1 MDTGRMVPTQKS
13 GENPYFNISPN
24 TRHKA
29 FDDRRRYFSRQPA
42 SCRKTEES
50 MGQNKIIIIGHRQ
63 PDTDSICSVI
73 GYAELRNRAESGKYI
88 AARCGEVN
96 AETRFALETFG
107 VEAPIYVASV
117 EPSVSDIPLDTRS
130 VRQDVP
136 AIDVADLMDTY
147 DMRNMP
153 ITDEDETL
161 LGLVS
166 EYGLARAYVRKNPRE
181 QLSLV
186 PMPLET
192 LARIL
197 DARTV
202 VPSRET
208 LGEGRVYTVI
218 DALHVTLSRMTP
230 EDIAIVGDNE
240 PAQLALISAG
250 VAALIIAE
258 GAPVGE
264 RVIDAARARGASVLA
279 TTLDA
284 FSVGKMI
291 SLSLPARMIMETD
304 IPTVRLDDS
313 LEYAKGV
320 VSNSKFR
327 TACVIEE
334 DRRHIGLIS
343 RTTLMQDVQK
353 SVILLDHNEYS
364 QAVDG
369 IEQAD
374 ILEII
379 DHHRLGAIS
388 TLKPVK
394 FLNDPVGSTS
404 TIVANKFIETGVEP
418 TPSTAGLLLSGILS
432 DTMVMKLSTTT
443 SVDLRTA
450 EYLAKIAGVDP
461 AEFGPELI
469 RKGMDLDALS
479 KEELLT
485 RDMKRYNLF
494 GRSIMVSQVM
504 TSSFDFA
511 ETHATEIRTEI
522 DHLRAT
528 MGVDCFFALFTNVF
542 ANASDLFA
550 AGDEAC
556 IAKLDLR
563 NQPVRLE
570 GVMSRKKDFI
580 PKFGQMFR
588 QF

>member
-1 MDTGRMVPTQKS
+1 MSPETQ
-13 GENPYFNISPN
+13 
-24 TRHKA
+24 
-29 FDDRRRYFSRQPA
+29 
-42 SCRKTEES
+42 
-50 MGQNKIIIIGHRQ
+50 
-63 PDTDSICSVI
+63 
-73 GYAELRNRAESGKYI
+73 
-88 AARCGEVN
+88 
-96 AETRFALETFG
+96 FALETFN
-107 VEAPIYVASV
+107 VEAPVYVASV
-117 EPSVSDIPLDTRS
+117 EPTVSDIPLDTRS

-136 AIDVADLMDTY
+136 TIDVAALMDTY

-153 ITDEDETL
+153 ITDENNTL
-161 LGLVS
+161 VGLVS

-197 DARTV
+197 DAQIV
-202 VPSRET
+202 VPAHEM
-208 LGEGRVYTVI
+208 LQEGRVYTVI

-230 EDIAIVGDNE
+230 NDIAIVGDNE

-264 RVIDAARARGASVLA
+264 RVITAARARGASILV

-291 SLSLPARMIMETD
+291 SLSLPASMIMETD
-304 IPTVRLDDS
+304 IPMVRMEDS
-313 LEYAKGV
+313 LEYAKSV

-327 TACVIEE
+327 TACVVG
-334 DRRHIGLIS
+334 DGQQHIGLIS

-388 TLKPVK
+388 TLKPVR

-404 TIVANKFIETGVEP
+404 TIVTNKFIEACVEP

-443 SVDLRTA
+443 PADIRAVD
-450 EYLAKIAGVDP
+450 YLAEITGVDP

-469 RKGMDLDALS
+469 RKGMDLDALP

-494 GRSIMVSQVM
+494 GKSIMVSQVM
-504 TSSFDFA
+504 ASSFAFA
-511 ETHATEIRTEI
+511 ETHADEIRTELE
-522 DHLRAT
+522 HLRT
-528 MGVDCFFALFTNVF
+528 TLGVDCFFALFTNVF

-563 NQPVRLE
+563 DQPVRLE

-588 QF
+588 QL

>member
-1 MDTGRMVPTQKS
+1 M
-13 GENPYFNISPN
+13 N
-24 TRHKA
+24 
-29 FDDRRRYFSRQPA
+29 
-42 SCRKTEES
+42 
-50 MGQNKIIIIGHRQ
+50 
-63 PDTDSICSVI
+63 
-73 GYAELRNRAESGKYI
+73 
-88 AARCGEVN
+88 
-96 AETRFALETFG
+96 
-107 VEAPIYVASV
+107 
-117 EPSVSDIPLDTRS
+117 
-130 VRQDVP
+130 
-136 AIDVADLMDTY
+136 TY

-153 ITDEDETL
+153 ITAEDNAL
-161 LGLVS
+161 VGLVS
-166 EYGLARAYVRKNPRE
+166 EYGLARAYVRKDPRE

-192 LARIL
+192 LTRIL
-197 DARTV
+197 DAQTI
-202 VPSRET
+202 VPAHET

-230 EDIAIVGDNE
+230 DDIAIVGDNE

-264 RVIDAARARGASVLA
+264 RVIAAARARGASVLA

-304 IPTVRLDDS
+304 IPMVRLEDS

-327 TACVIEE
+327 TACVV
-334 DRRHIGLIS
+334 DGQGQHIGLIS

-404 TIVANKFIETGVEP
+404 TIITNKFIEAGIEP
-418 TPSTAGLLLSGILS
+418 LPSTAGLLLSGILS

-443 SVDLRTA
+443 PADTRAVD
-450 EYLAKIAGVDP
+450 YLAGIAGVDP
-461 AEFGPELI
+461 AEYGPELI
-469 RKGMDLDALS
+469 QKGMDLDALP
-479 KEELLT
+479 KDELLT

-504 TSSFDFA
+504 TSSFEFA
-511 ETHATEIRTEI
+511 EVHAAEIHAELER
-522 DHLRAT
+522 LRAT
-528 MGVDCFFALFTNVF
+528 MGVDCFFALFTNIF

-550 AGDEAC
+550 AGEEGC
-556 IAKLDLR
+556 ITRLDLR
-563 NQPVRLE
+563 DQPRRLE

-588 QF
+588 SS

>member
-1 MDTGRMVPTQKS
+1 
-13 GENPYFNISPN
+13 
-24 TRHKA
+24 
-29 FDDRRRYFSRQPA
+29 
-42 SCRKTEES
+42 
-50 MGQNKIIIIGHRQ
+50 MGQNKIVIIGHKQ

-73 GYAELRNRAESGKYI
+73 GYAELLNRAEPGKYVP
-88 AARCGEVN
+88 ARCGEVSP
-96 AETRFALETFG
+96 ETRFALETFN
-107 VEAPIYVASV
+107 VEVPVYVASV
-117 EPSVSDIPLDTRS
+117 EPTVSDIPLDARS

-136 AIDVADLMDTY
+136 TVDVAALMDTY

-153 ITDEDETL
+153 ITDGNDTL
-161 LGLVS
+161 VGLVS

-181 QLSLV
+181 QLSLI

-197 DARTV
+197 DARIV
-202 VPSRET
+202 VPSREM

-230 EDIAIVGDNE
+230 DDIAIVGDNE

-264 RVIDAARARGASVLA
+264 RVIDAARTRGASVLA

-291 SLSLPARMIMETD
+291 SLSLPAGMIMETD
-304 IPTVRLDDS
+304 VPTVRLEDS

-327 TACVIEE
+327 TACVVG
-334 DRRHIGLIS
+334 DGGRHIGLIS

-388 TLKPVK
+388 TLKPVR

-404 TIVANKFIETGVEP
+404 TIVANKFIEACVEP
-418 TPSTAGLLLSGILS
+418 TPSTAGVLLAGVLS

-443 SVDLRTA
+443 PADIRA
-450 EYLAKIAGVDP
+450 ADYLAEIAGVDP

-469 RKGMDLDALS
+469 RKGMDLDALP

-504 TSSFDFA
+504 TSSFAFA
-511 ETHATEIRTEI
+511 ETHADEIRAELE
-522 DHLRAT
+522 HLRTA

-550 AGDEAC
+550 SGDEAC
-556 IAKLDLR
+556 ISKLELR
-563 NQPVRLE
+563 DQPVRLE

-588 QF
+588 QL

>member
-1 MDTGRMVPTQKS
+1 
-13 GENPYFNISPN
+13 
-24 TRHKA
+24 
-29 FDDRRRYFSRQPA
+29 
-42 SCRKTEES
+42 
-50 MGQNKIIIIGHRQ
+50 MGQNNIVIIGHKQ

-73 GYAELRNRAESGKYI
+73 GYAELCNHIEPGKYTP
-88 AARCGEVN
+88 ARCGEVS
-96 AETRFALETFG
+96 AETRFALETFNA
-107 VEAPIYVASV
+107 EAPVYIASV
-117 EPSVSDIPLDTRS
+117 EPSVSDIPLDARS
-130 VRQDVP
+130 VRQDIPTV
-136 AIDVADLMDTY
+136 DVAALMDAY

-153 ITDEDETL
+153 ITDENETL
-161 LGLVS
+161 VGLVS
-166 EYGLARAYVRKNPRE
+166 EYGLARAYVQKNPRE
-181 QLSLV
+181 QLSLI

-202 VPSRET
+202 VPAREM
-208 LGEGRVYTVI
+208 LGEGLVYTVI

-264 RVIDAARARGASVLA
+264 RVIAAARARDAAVLA

-291 SLSLPARMIMETD
+291 SLSLPASMIMETD
-304 IPTVRLDDS
+304 VPTVRMEDS
-313 LEYAKGV
+313 IEYAKQI

-327 TACVIEE
+327 TACVVGEG
-334 DRRHIGLIS
+334 RQHIGLIS

-404 TIVANKFIETGVEP
+404 TLVANKFIEACVEP

-432 DTMVMKLSTTT
+432 DTLVMKLSTTT
-443 SVDLRTA
+443 PADIRA
-450 EYLAKIAGVDP
+450 ADYLAEIAGVDP
-461 AEFGPELI
+461 AEFGPELV
-469 RKGMDLDALS
+469 RRGMDLDALP

-504 TSSFDFA
+504 TSSFAFA
-511 ETHATEIRTEI
+511 ESHADEIRTGLE
-522 DHLRAT
+522 HLRT
-528 MGVDCFFALFTNVF
+528 TTGVDCFFALFTNVF
-542 ANASDLFA
+542 SNASDLFA

-556 IAKLDLR
+556 ITKLDLR
-563 NQPVRLE
+563 DQPVRLE

-588 QF
+588 QL

>member
-1 MDTGRMVPTQKS
+1 MDL
-13 GENPYFNISPN
+13 
-24 TRHKA
+24 
-29 FDDRRRYFSRQPA
+29 
-42 SCRKTEES
+42 
-50 MGQNKIIIIGHRQ
+50 NKIYIIGHRQ

-73 GYAELRNRAESGKYI
+73 GYAELKNHTDPGRYVP
-88 AARCGEVN
+88 ARCGEIN
-96 AETRFALETFG
+96 TETAFALATFD
-107 VEAPIYVASV
+107 VEAPVYVASV
-117 EPSVSDIPLDTRS
+117 EPTVSDIPLDTRS

-136 AIDVADLMDTY
+136 TIDVADLMNTY

-153 ITDEDETL
+153 ITAEDDTL
-161 LGLVS
+161 VGLVS
-166 EYGLARAYVRKNPRE
+166 EYGLARAYVRKDPRE

-197 DARTV
+197 DAQTI
-202 VPSRET
+202 VPAHET

-218 DALHVTLSRMTP
+218 DALHVTLSRMTQD
-230 EDIAIVGDNE
+230 DIAIVGDNE

-250 VAALIIAE
+250 LAALIIAE

-264 RVIDAARARGASVLA
+264 RVIAAARARGASVLA

-304 IPTVRLDDS
+304 VPMVRLEDS

-327 TACVIEE
+327 TACVVGGQGQ
-334 DRRHIGLIS
+334 HIGLIS

-404 TIVANKFIETGVEP
+404 TIITNKFIEAGIEP
-418 TPSTAGLLLSGILS
+418 LPSTAGLLLSGILS

-443 SVDLRTA
+443 PTDTRAVDH
-450 EYLAKIAGVDP
+450 LAGIAGVDP
-461 AEFGPELI
+461 AEYGPELI
-469 RKGMDLDALS
+469 QKGMDLDALP
-479 KEELLT
+479 KAELLT

-504 TSSFDFA
+504 TSSFEFS
-511 ETHATEIRTEI
+511 EIHAAEIRAEI
-522 DHLRAT
+522 ERLRAA

-550 AGDEAC
+550 AGEEGC
-556 IAKLDLR
+556 ITRLDLR
-563 NQPVRLE
+563 DQPRRLE

-580 PKFGQMFR
+580 PKFGQVFR
-588 QF
+588 GP

>member
-1 MDTGRMVPTQKS
+1 
-13 GENPYFNISPN
+13 
-24 TRHKA
+24 
-29 FDDRRRYFSRQPA
+29 
-42 SCRKTEES
+42 
-50 MGQNKIIIIGHRQ
+50 MGQNNIVIIGHKQ

-73 GYAELRNRAESGKYI
+73 GYAELCNHIEPGKYTP
-88 AARCGEVN
+88 ARCGEVS
-96 AETRFALETFG
+96 AETRFALETFNA
-107 VEAPIYVASV
+107 EAPIYIASV
-117 EPSVSDIPLDTRS
+117 EPSVSDIPLDARS
-130 VRQDVP
+130 VRQDIPTV
-136 AIDVADLMDTY
+136 DVAALMDAY

-153 ITDEDETL
+153 ITDENETL
-161 LGLVS
+161 VGLVS
-166 EYGLARAYVRKNPRE
+166 EYGLARAYVQKNPRE
-181 QLSLV
+181 QLSLI

-202 VPSRET
+202 VPAREM
-208 LGEGRVYTVI
+208 LGEGLVYTVI

-264 RVIDAARARGASVLA
+264 RVIAAARARDAAVLA

-291 SLSLPARMIMETD
+291 SLSLPASMIMETD
-304 IPTVRLDDS
+304 VPTVRMEDS
-313 LEYAKGV
+313 IEYAKQI

-327 TACVIEE
+327 TACVVGEA
-334 DRRHIGLIS
+334 RQHIGLIS

-404 TIVANKFIETGVEP
+404 TIVANKFIEACVEP

-432 DTMVMKLSTTT
+432 DTLVMKLSTTT
-443 SVDLRTA
+443 PADIRA
-450 EYLAKIAGVDP
+450 ADYLAEIAGVDP
-461 AEFGPELI
+461 AEFGPELV
-469 RKGMDLDALS
+469 RRGMDLDALP

-504 TSSFDFA
+504 TSSFAFA
-511 ETHATEIRTEI
+511 ESHADEIHAGLE
-522 DHLRAT
+522 HLRT
-528 MGVDCFFALFTNVF
+528 TTGVDCFFALFTNVF
-542 ANASDLFA
+542 SNASDLFA

-556 IAKLDLR
+556 ITKLDLR
-563 NQPVRLE
+563 DQPVRLE

-588 QF
+588 QL

>member
-1 MDTGRMVPTQKS
+1 
-13 GENPYFNISPN
+13 
-24 TRHKA
+24 
-29 FDDRRRYFSRQPA
+29 
-42 SCRKTEES
+42 
-50 MGQNKIIIIGHRQ
+50 
-63 PDTDSICSVI
+63 
-73 GYAELRNRAESGKYI
+73 
-88 AARCGEVN
+88 
-96 AETRFALETFG
+96 
-107 VEAPIYVASV
+107 
-117 EPSVSDIPLDTRS
+117 
-130 VRQDVP
+130 
-136 AIDVADLMDTY
+136 MDTY

-153 ITDEDETL
+153 ITDENETL
-161 LGLVS
+161 VGLVS

-181 QLSLV
+181 QLSLI

-202 VPSRET
+202 VPARET

-230 EDIAIVGDNE
+230 DDIAIVGDNE

-264 RVIDAARARGASVLA
+264 RVIAAARTRGAAVLS

-291 SLSLPARMIMETD
+291 SLSLPASMIMETD
-304 IPTVRLDDS
+304 VPTVRMEDS
-313 LEYAKGV
+313 IEYAKQI

-327 TACVIEE
+327 TACVVGEG
-334 DRRHIGLIS
+334 RQHIGLIS

-404 TIVANKFIETGVEP
+404 TIVANKFIEACVEP
-418 TPSTAGLLLSGILS
+418 TPSTAGLLLAGILS
-432 DTMVMKLSTTT
+432 DTLVMKLSTTT
-443 SVDLRTA
+443 PVDIRA
-450 EYLAKIAGVDP
+450 ADYLAEITGIDP

-469 RKGMDLDALS
+469 RRGMDLDGLPR
-479 KEELLT
+479 EELLT

-504 TSSFDFA
+504 TSSFAFA
-511 ETHATEIRTEI
+511 ENNAGEIRAELE
-522 DHLRAT
+522 HLRTT

-556 IAKLDLR
+556 ITKLDLR
-563 NQPVRLE
+563 DQPVRLE

-588 QF
+588 QL

>member
-1 MDTGRMVPTQKS
+1 MPDIGAPAAGGSVT
-13 GENPYFNISPN
+13 SPGC
-24 TRHKA
+24 KGGM
-29 FDDRRRYFSRQPA
+29 
-42 SCRKTEES
+42 EL
-50 MGQNKIIIIGHRQ
+50 NKIYIIGHRQ

-73 GYAELRNRAESGKYI
+73 GYAELKNHTDPGRYI
-88 AARCGEVN
+88 PARCGEVN
-96 AETRFALETFG
+96 TETEFALKTFNAK
-107 VEAPIYVASV
+107 APVYIASV
-117 EPSVSDIPLDTRS
+117 EPTVSDIPLNTRS
-130 VRQDVP
+130 VGQDVP
-136 AIDVADLMDTY
+136 TVDVADLMDTY

-153 ITDEDETL
+153 ITDEDNTL
-161 LGLVS
+161 VGLVS
-166 EYGLARAYVRKNPRE
+166 EYGLARAYVRKAPRE
-181 QLSLV
+181 RLSLV

-202 VPSRET
+202 VAAGET
-208 LGEGRVYTVI
+208 LQEGRVYTVI
-218 DALHVTLSRMTP
+218 DALHVTLSQMTP
-230 EDIAIVGDNE
+230 NDIAIVGDNE

-264 RVIDAARARGASVLA
+264 RVITAARARGTSVLA

-291 SLSLPARMIMETD
+291 SLSLPAKMIMETD
-304 IPTVRLDDS
+304 VPTVRLEDS
-313 LEYAKGV
+313 LEYAKSV
-320 VSNSKFR
+320 VSDSKFR
-327 TACVIEE
+327 TACVVDE
-334 DRRHIGLIS
+334 RHKHIGLIS

-404 TIVANKFIETGVEP
+404 TIVTNKFIEADIEP
-418 TPSTAGLLLSGILS
+418 SPSTAGLLLSGILS

-443 SVDLRTA
+443 PVDIRA
-450 EYLAKIAGVDP
+450 ADYLAEIAGVDP
-461 AEFGPELI
+461 AEYGPELI
-469 RKGMDLDALS
+469 HRGMDLDALP

-494 GRSIMVSQVM
+494 GWSIMVSQVM
-504 TSSFDFA
+504 TSSFEFA
-511 ETHATEIRTEI
+511 ETRADEIRAELER
-522 DHLRAT
+522 LRTA

-550 AGDEAC
+550 AGEEG
-556 IAKLDLR
+556 IITRLDLR
-563 NQPVRLE
+563 EQPRRLE

-588 QF
+588 NMG

>member
-1 MDTGRMVPTQKS
+1 
-13 GENPYFNISPN
+13 
-24 TRHKA
+24 
-29 FDDRRRYFSRQPA
+29 
-42 SCRKTEES
+42 
-50 MGQNKIIIIGHRQ
+50 MGQNTIYIIGHKQ

-73 GYAELRNRAESGKYI
+73 GYAELLNHAEPGKYI

-96 AETRFALETFG
+96 PETRFALETFKTA
-107 VEAPIYVASV
+107 APVYIASV
-117 EPSVSDIPLDTRS
+117 EPTVSDIPLDTRS

-136 AIDVADLMDTY
+136 TVDVAALMDTY

-153 ITDEDETL
+153 ITNGDQTL
-161 LGLVS
+161 VGLVS
-166 EYGLARAYVRKNPRE
+166 EYGLARSYVRKNPRE
-181 QLSLV
+181 QLSLI

-202 VPSRET
+202 VQARET

-230 EDIAIVGDNE
+230 DDIAIVGDNE

-250 VAALIIAE
+250 VAALVIAE

-264 RVIDAARARGASVLA
+264 RVIAAARARGASVLA

-304 IPTVRLDDS
+304 VPTVRLEDS
-313 LEYAKGV
+313 LEYAKGI

-327 TACVIEE
+327 TACVVG
-334 DRRHIGLIS
+334 DARQHIGLIS
-343 RTTLMQDVQK
+343 RTTLMQEVQK

-404 TIVANKFIETGVEP
+404 TIVANKFIEADVEP
-418 TPSTAGLLLSGILS
+418 TPATAGLLLSGVLS

-443 SVDLRTA
+443 PADVRAAD
-450 EYLAKIAGVDP
+450 YLAGIAGVDP

-469 RKGMDLDALS
+469 RKGMDLDALP

-504 TSSFDFA
+504 TSSFAFA
-511 ETHATEIRTEI
+511 ETHADVIRAELE
-522 DHLRAT
+522 HLRVA
-528 MGVDCFFALFTNVF
+528 MGVDCYFALFTNVF
-542 ANASDLFA
+542 ENASDLFA

-556 IAKLDLR
+556 ITRLELR
-563 NQPVRLE
+563 DQPVRLE

-580 PKFGQMFR
+580 PRFGQMFR
-588 QF
+588 QL

>member
-1 MDTGRMVPTQKS
+1 M
-13 GENPYFNISPN
+13 
-24 TRHKA
+24 A
-29 FDDRRRYFSRQPA
+29 
-42 SCRKTEES
+42 
-50 MGQNKIIIIGHRQ
+50 QNKIVIIGHRQ

-73 GYAELRNRAESGKYI
+73 GYAELRNHAEPGKYLP
-88 AARCGEVN
+88 ARCGEVSP
-96 AETRFALETFG
+96 ETRFALETFNA
-107 VEAPIYVASV
+107 EAPIYVASV
-117 EPSVSDIPLDTRS
+117 EPTVSDIPLDTRS

-136 AIDVADLMDTY
+136 AVDVAALMDTY

-153 ITDEDETL
+153 ITDRDETL
-161 LGLVS
+161 VGLVS

-186 PMPLET
+186 PMPLAT

-202 VPSRET
+202 VPACET

-230 EDIAIVGDNE
+230 DDIAIVGDNE

-264 RVIDAARARGASVLA
+264 RVIDAARTRGASVLA

-291 SLSLPARMIMETD
+291 SLSLPASMIMETD
-304 IPTVRLDDS
+304 VPTVRMEDS
-313 LEYAKGV
+313 LEYAKSV

-327 TACVIEE
+327 TACVVGEE
-334 DRRHIGLIS
+334 GRHIGLIS

-388 TLKPVK
+388 TLK
-394 FLNDPVGSTS
+394 
-404 TIVANKFIETGVEP
+404 FIEACVEP
-418 TPSTAGLLLSGILS
+418 TPSTAGLLLAGVLS

-443 SVDLRTA
+443 PADIRA
-450 EYLAKIAGVDP
+450 ADYLAEIAGVDP

-469 RKGMDLDALS
+469 QKGMDLDALP
-479 KEELLT
+479 KDELLT

-511 ETHATEIRTEI
+511 ETHADEIRAEL
-522 DHLRAT
+522 DHLRTT

-542 ANASDLFA
+542 SNASDLFA

-556 IAKLDLR
+556 ITKLDLR
-563 NQPVRLE
+563 DQPVRLE

-580 PKFGQMFR
+580 PKFGQIFR

>member
-1 MDTGRMVPTQKS
+1 
-13 GENPYFNISPN
+13 
-24 TRHKA
+24 
-29 FDDRRRYFSRQPA
+29 
-42 SCRKTEES
+42 
-50 MGQNKIIIIGHRQ
+50 MGQNNIVIIGHKQ

-73 GYAELRNRAESGKYI
+73 GYAELRNHAELEKYI
-88 AARCGEVN
+88 PARCGEVS
-96 AETRFALETFG
+96 AETRFALETFNA
-107 VEAPIYVASV
+107 EAPVYIASV
-117 EPSVSDIPLDTRS
+117 EPSVSDIPLDARS
-130 VRQDVP
+130 VRQDIPTV
-136 AIDVADLMDTY
+136 DVAALMDAY

-153 ITDEDETL
+153 ITDENETL
-161 LGLVS
+161 VGLVS

-181 QLSLV
+181 QLSLI

-202 VPSRET
+202 VPAREM

-264 RVIDAARARGASVLA
+264 RVIAAARARDAAVLA

-291 SLSLPARMIMETD
+291 SLSLPASMIMETD
-304 IPTVRLDDS
+304 VPTVRMEDS
-313 LEYAKGV
+313 IEYAKQI

-327 TACVIEE
+327 TACVVGEG
-334 DRRHIGLIS
+334 RQHIGLIS

-404 TIVANKFIETGVEP
+404 TIVANKFIEACVEP
-418 TPSTAGLLLSGILS
+418 TPSTAGLLLAGILS
-432 DTMVMKLSTTT
+432 DTLVMKLSTTT
-443 SVDLRTA
+443 PADIRA
-450 EYLAKIAGVDP
+450 ADYLAGIAGVDP

-469 RKGMDLDALS
+469 RRGMDLDSLP

-504 TSSFDFA
+504 TSSFAFA
-511 ETHATEIRTEI
+511 ESQADEIRAELE
-522 DHLRAT
+522 HLRT
-528 MGVDCFFALFTNVF
+528 TTGVDCFFALFTNVF

-556 IAKLDLR
+556 ISKLDLR
-563 NQPVRLE
+563 DQPVRLE

-588 QF
+588 QL

>member
-1 MDTGRMVPTQKS
+1 
-13 GENPYFNISPN
+13 
-24 TRHKA
+24 
-29 FDDRRRYFSRQPA
+29 
-42 SCRKTEES
+42 
-50 MGQNKIIIIGHRQ
+50 MGPHTIVIIGHRQ

-73 GYAELRNRAESGKYI
+73 GYAELRNHAEPGKYV

-96 AETRFALETFG
+96 AETRFALETFN
-107 VEAPIYVASV
+107 VEPPVYIASV

-130 VRQDVP
+130 ARQDVP
-136 AIDVADLMDTY
+136 TVDVAALMDTY
-147 DMRNMP
+147 DMRNIP
-153 ITDEDETL
+153 ITDEEETL
-161 LGLVS
+161 VGLVS

-186 PMPLET
+186 PMPLAT

-202 VPSRET
+202 VSAHEV

-230 EDIAIVGDNE
+230 DDIAIVGDNE

-250 VAALIIAE
+250 VAALVIAE

-264 RVIDAARARGASVLA
+264 RVIAAARARGASVLA

-304 IPTVRLDDS
+304 VPTVRLEDS

-320 VSNSKFR
+320 VSSSRFR
-327 TACVIEE
+327 TACVVGE
-334 DRRHIGLIS
+334 DRRHIGLVS
-343 RTTLMQDVQK
+343 RTALMQDVQK

-394 FLNDPVGSTS
+394 FLNDPLGSTS
-404 TIVANKFIETGVEP
+404 TIVTNKFIEACVEP
-418 TPSTAGLLLSGILS
+418 TPSTAGLLLAGILS

-443 SVDLRTA
+443 PVDIRA
-450 EYLAKIAGVDP
+450 ADYLAEITGVDP

-469 RKGMDLDALS
+469 QKGMDLDALP
-479 KEELLT
+479 KDELLT

-511 ETHATEIRTEI
+511 ENNAGEIRAEI
-522 DHLRAT
+522 DRLRTT

-542 ANASDLFA
+542 GNASDLFA

-556 IAKLDLR
+556 IAKLELR
-563 NQPVRLE
+563 DQPVRLE

-588 QF
+588 QI

>member
-1 MDTGRMVPTQKS
+1 MDL
-13 GENPYFNISPN
+13 
-24 TRHKA
+24 
-29 FDDRRRYFSRQPA
+29 
-42 SCRKTEES
+42 
-50 MGQNKIIIIGHRQ
+50 NKIYIIGHRQ

-73 GYAELRNRAESGKYI
+73 GYAELKNHTDPGRYVP
-88 AARCGEVN
+88 ARCGEIN
-96 AETRFALETFG
+96 TETAFALATFD
-107 VEAPIYVASV
+107 VEAPVYVASV
-117 EPSVSDIPLDTRS
+117 EPTVSDIPLDTRS

-136 AIDVADLMDTY
+136 TIDVADLMNTY

-153 ITDEDETL
+153 ITAEDDTL
-161 LGLVS
+161 VGLVS
-166 EYGLARAYVRKNPRE
+166 EYGLARAYVRKDPRE

-197 DARTV
+197 DAQTI
-202 VPSRET
+202 VPAHET

-218 DALHVTLSRMTP
+218 DALHVTLSRMTQD
-230 EDIAIVGDNE
+230 DIAIVGDNE

-250 VAALIIAE
+250 LAALIIAE

-264 RVIDAARARGASVLA
+264 RVIAAARARGASVLA

-304 IPTVRLDDS
+304 VPMVRLEDS

-327 TACVIEE
+327 TACVVGGQGQ
-334 DRRHIGLIS
+334 HLGLIS

-404 TIVANKFIETGVEP
+404 TIITNKFIEAGIEP
-418 TPSTAGLLLSGILS
+418 LPSTAGLLLSGILS

-443 SVDLRTA
+443 PTDTRAVDH
-450 EYLAKIAGVDP
+450 LAGIAGVDP
-461 AEFGPELI
+461 AEYGPELI
-469 RKGMDLDALS
+469 QKGMDLDALP
-479 KEELLT
+479 KAELLT

-504 TSSFDFA
+504 TSSFEFS
-511 ETHATEIRTEI
+511 EIHAAEIRAEI
-522 DHLRAT
+522 ERLRAA

-550 AGDEAC
+550 AGEEGC
-556 IAKLDLR
+556 ITRLDLR
-563 NQPVRLE
+563 DQPRRLE

-580 PKFGQMFR
+580 PKFGQVFR
-588 QF
+588 GP

>member
-1 MDTGRMVPTQKS
+1 
-13 GENPYFNISPN
+13 
-24 TRHKA
+24 
-29 FDDRRRYFSRQPA
+29 
-42 SCRKTEES
+42 
-50 MGQNKIIIIGHRQ
+50 MGQNKIYIIGHKQ

-73 GYAELRNRAESGKYI
+73 GYAELCNHSEPGKYI
-88 AARCGEVN
+88 PARCGEVGPE
-96 AETRFALETFG
+96 ARFALEKFN
-107 VEAPIYVASV
+107 VEPPIYIASV
-117 EPSVSDIPLDTRS
+117 EPTVSDIPLDTRCA
-130 VRQDVP
+130 RQDLP
-136 AIDVADLMDTY
+136 AIDVAAMMDTY

-153 ITDEDETL
+153 ITDDRGRL
-161 LGLVS
+161 VGLVS

-186 PMPLET
+186 PMSIET

-197 DARTV
+197 DARV
-202 VPSRET
+202 VVQAREM

-230 EDIAIVGDNE
+230 DDIAIVGDNE

-264 RVIDAARARGASVLA
+264 RVIEAARARGASVFA

-304 IPTVRLDDS
+304 VPTVRLEDS
-313 LEYAKGV
+313 LDYAKDV

-327 TACVIEE
+327 TACVVGE
-334 DRRHIGLIS
+334 DGEHIGLVS

-369 IEQAD
+369 IEKAD

-394 FLNDPVGSTS
+394 FLNDPVGSIS
-404 TIVANKFIETGVEP
+404 TIIANKFIEAGLEP
-418 TPSTAGLLLSGILS
+418 TPSTAGVLLAGILS
-432 DTMVMKLSTTT
+432 DTMVMRLSTTT
-443 SVDLRTA
+443 PADIRA
-450 EYLAKIAGVDP
+450 ADYLAEIAGVDP
-461 AEFGPELI
+461 AVFGAELI
-469 RKGMDLDALS
+469 KKGMDLDSLP
-479 KEELLT
+479 KDELLT

-494 GRSIMVSQVM
+494 GKSVMVSQVM
-504 TSSFDFA
+504 TSSFDFSQN
-511 ETHATEIRTEI
+511 HADEIRAELER
-522 DHLRAT
+522 LRTAF
-528 MGVDCFFALFTNVF
+528 GVDCFFALFTNIF
-542 ANASDLFA
+542 ENASDLFA
-550 AGDEAC
+550 AGDDGC
-556 IAKLDLR
+556 VSRLGLR
-563 NQPVRLE
+563 DQPLRLE
-570 GVMSRKKDFI
+570 GVMSRKNDFI
-580 PKFGQMFR
+580 PKFGRMLR
-588 QF
+588 QA

>member
-1 MDTGRMVPTQKS
+1 
-13 GENPYFNISPN
+13 
-24 TRHKA
+24 
-29 FDDRRRYFSRQPA
+29 
-42 SCRKTEES
+42 
-50 MGQNKIIIIGHRQ
+50 MGPHTIVIIGHRQ

-73 GYAELRNRAESGKYI
+73 GYAELRNHAEPGKYV

-96 AETRFALETFG
+96 AETRFALETFN
-107 VEAPIYVASV
+107 VEPPVYIASV

-130 VRQDVP
+130 ARQDVP
-136 AIDVADLMDTY
+136 TVDVAALMDTY
-147 DMRNMP
+147 DMRNIP
-153 ITDEDETL
+153 ITDEEETL
-161 LGLVS
+161 VGLVS

-186 PMPLET
+186 PMPLAT

-197 DARTV
+197 DGRTV
-202 VPSRET
+202 VSAHEV

-230 EDIAIVGDNE
+230 DDIAIVGDNE

-250 VAALIIAE
+250 VAALVIAE

-264 RVIDAARARGASVLA
+264 RVIAAARARGASVLA

-304 IPTVRLDDS
+304 VPTVRLEDS

-320 VSNSKFR
+320 VSSSRFR
-327 TACVIEE
+327 TACVVGE
-334 DRRHIGLIS
+334 DQRHIGLVS
-343 RTTLMQDVQK
+343 RTALMQDVQK

-394 FLNDPVGSTS
+394 FLNDPLGSTS
-404 TIVANKFIETGVEP
+404 TIVANKFIEASIEP
-418 TPSTAGLLLSGILS
+418 TPPTAGLLLAGILS

-443 SVDLRTA
+443 PVDIRA
-450 EYLAKIAGVDP
+450 ADYLAEIAGVDP
-461 AEFGPELI
+461 AEFGPKLI
-469 RKGMDLDALS
+469 QKGMDLDALP
-479 KEELLT
+479 KDELLT

-504 TSSFDFA
+504 TSSFEFA
-511 ETHATEIRTEI
+511 ESEAGEIRTEL
-522 DHLRAT
+522 DRLRTT

-542 ANASDLFA
+542 GDASDLFA
-550 AGDEAC
+550 AGDESC
-556 IAKLDLR
+556 IAKLGLR
-563 NQPVRLE
+563 DQPVRLK

-588 QF
+588 QI

>member
-1 MDTGRMVPTQKS
+1 MQL
-13 GENPYFNISPN
+13 N
-24 TRHKA
+24 TI
-29 FDDRRRYFSRQPA
+29 Y
-42 SCRKTEES
+42 
-50 MGQNKIIIIGHRQ
+50 IIGHRQ

-73 GYAELRNRAESGKYI
+73 GYAELKNHADPGRYI
-88 AARCGEVN
+88 PARCGEIN
-96 AETRFALETFG
+96 TETAFALAAFDA
-107 VEAPIYVASV
+107 EAPVYVASV
-117 EPSVSDIPLDTRS
+117 EPTVSDIPLDTRS
-130 VRQDVP
+130 ARQDVP
-136 AIDVADLMDTY
+136 AIDVADLMNTY

-153 ITDEDETL
+153 ITAEDNAL
-161 LGLVS
+161 VGLVS
-166 EYGLARAYVRKNPRE
+166 EYGLARAYVRKDPRE

-192 LARIL
+192 LTRIL
-197 DARTV
+197 DAQMI
-202 VPSRET
+202 VPAHET

-230 EDIAIVGDNE
+230 DDIAIVGDNE

-264 RVIDAARARGASVLA
+264 RVIAAARARGASVLA

-304 IPTVRLDDS
+304 IPMVRLEDS

-327 TACVIEE
+327 TACVV
-334 DRRHIGLIS
+334 DGQGQHIGLIS

-404 TIVANKFIETGVEP
+404 TIITNKFIEAGIEP
-418 TPSTAGLLLSGILS
+418 LPSTAGLLLSGILS

-443 SVDLRTA
+443 PADTRAVD
-450 EYLAKIAGVDP
+450 YLAGIAGVDP
-461 AEFGPELI
+461 AEYGPELI
-469 RKGMDLDALS
+469 QKGMDLDALP

-504 TSSFDFA
+504 TSSFEFA
-511 ETHATEIRTEI
+511 EVHAAEIHAELER
-522 DHLRAT
+522 LRAT
-528 MGVDCFFALFTNVF
+528 MGVDCFFALFTNIF

-550 AGDEAC
+550 AGEEGC
-556 IAKLDLR
+556 ITRLDLR
-563 NQPVRLE
+563 DQPRRLE

-588 QF
+588 SS

>member
-1 MDTGRMVPTQKS
+1 
-13 GENPYFNISPN
+13 
-24 TRHKA
+24 
-29 FDDRRRYFSRQPA
+29 
-42 SCRKTEES
+42 
-50 MGQNKIIIIGHRQ
+50 MGQNKIVIIGHRQ

-73 GYAELRNRAESGKYI
+73 GYAELRNHTEPGKYV
-88 AARCGEVN
+88 AARCGEVS
-96 AETRFALETFG
+96 AETRFALETFNAG
-107 VEAPIYVASV
+107 APVYIASV

-136 AIDVADLMDTY
+136 TVDVADLMDTY

-153 ITDEDETL
+153 ITDGNETL
-161 LGLVS
+161 VGLVS

-186 PMPLET
+186 PMPLAT

-197 DARTV
+197 DAQTV
-202 VPSRET
+202 VSARET

-264 RVIDAARARGASVLA
+264 RVIAAARTRGASVLA

-304 IPTVRLDDS
+304 VPTVRLEDS

-320 VSNSKFR
+320 VSSSRFR
-327 TACVIEE
+327 TACVVGE
-334 DRRHIGLIS
+334 DRRHIGLVS

-388 TLKPVK
+388 TLKPVR

-404 TIVANKFIETGVEP
+404 TIVANKFIEACVEP
-418 TPSTAGLLLSGILS
+418 TPSTAGLLLSGVLS

-443 SVDLRTA
+443 PADIRA
-450 EYLAKIAGVDP
+450 ADYLAGIAGVDP
-461 AEFGPELI
+461 AEYGPELI
-469 RKGMDLDALS
+469 RKGMDLDSLP
-479 KEELLT
+479 KDELLT

-494 GRSIMVSQVM
+494 GKSIMVSQVM
-504 TSSFDFA
+504 ASSFDFA
-511 ETHATEIRTEI
+511 ETHATEIRKEI
-522 DHLRAT
+522 ERLRTT

-542 ANASDLFA
+542 SNASDLFA

-556 IAKLDLR
+556 IAKMDLR
-563 NQPVRLE
+563 DQPVRLE

-580 PKFGQMFR
+580 PKFGHMFR
-588 QF
+588 QL

>member
-1 MDTGRMVPTQKS
+1 
-13 GENPYFNISPN
+13 
-24 TRHKA
+24 
-29 FDDRRRYFSRQPA
+29 
-42 SCRKTEES
+42 
-50 MGQNKIIIIGHRQ
+50 MGQNKIVIIGHRQ

-73 GYAELRNRAESGKYI
+73 GYAELRNHTEPGKYI
-88 AARCGEVN
+88 PARCGEVN

-107 VEAPIYVASV
+107 VEAPVYIASV
-117 EPSVSDIPLDTRS
+117 EPTVSDIPLDTRS
-130 VRQDVP
+130 ARQDLPTV
-136 AIDVADLMDTY
+136 DVAALMDTY

-153 ITDEDETL
+153 ITDEEETL
-161 LGLVS
+161 VGLVS
-166 EYGLARAYVRKNPRE
+166 EYGLARAYVRKNPHE

-202 VPSRET
+202 VPAHET

-218 DALHVTLSRMTP
+218 DALHVTLSRMAP
-230 EDIAIVGDNE
+230 DDIAIVGDNE

-264 RVIDAARARGASVLA
+264 RVITAARARGVSVLA

-291 SLSLPARMIMETD
+291 SLSLPARMIMETGL
-304 IPTVRLDDS
+304 PTVRMEDS
-313 LEYAKGV
+313 LEHAKSV
-320 VSNSKFR
+320 VSNSRFR
-327 TACVIEE
+327 TACVIGEE
-334 DRRHIGLIS
+334 RQHIGLIS

-394 FLNDPVGSTS
+394 FLNDPLGSTS
-404 TIVANKFIETGVEP
+404 TIVANKFIEAGIEP
-418 TPSTAGLLLSGILS
+418 TPSTAGLLLAGILS

-443 SVDLRTA
+443 PVDIRTA
-450 EYLAKIAGVDP
+450 DYLAGIAGVDP
-461 AEFGPELI
+461 AVFGPELI
-469 RKGMDLDALS
+469 QKGMDLDTLP
-479 KEELLT
+479 KDELLT

-504 TSSFDFA
+504 TSSFEFA
-511 ETHATEIRTEI
+511 ENHADEIRAEL
-522 DHLRAT
+522 DRLRTA

-542 ANASDLFA
+542 SNASDLFA

-556 IAKLDLR
+556 IAKLELR
-563 NQPVRLE
+563 DQPARLE

-580 PKFGQMFR
+580 PKFGHMFR
-588 QF
+588 QI

>member
-1 MDTGRMVPTQKS
+1 
-13 GENPYFNISPN
+13 
-24 TRHKA
+24 
-29 FDDRRRYFSRQPA
+29 
-42 SCRKTEES
+42 
-50 MGQNKIIIIGHRQ
+50 MGLSHVYIIGHRQ

-73 GYAELRNRAESGKYI
+73 GYAELLNRAEPGKYI
-88 AARCGEVN
+88 PARCGEVN
-96 AETRFALETFG
+96 AETRFALSTFHA
-107 VEAPIYVASV
+107 EPPIYIASV
-117 EPSVSDIPLDTRS
+117 EPTVSDIPLDARS
-130 VRQDVP
+130 VQADVP
-136 AIDVADLMDTY
+136 TIDVAALMDTY

-153 ITDEDETL
+153 ITDKEGVL

-186 PMPLET
+186 PMKLET

-197 DARTV
+197 DARV
-202 VPSRET
+202 VAAAHEM

-230 EDIAIVGDNE
+230 DDIAIVGDNE

-250 VAALIIAE
+250 VAALIVAD

-264 RVIDAARARGASVLA
+264 RVIAAARSRGVSVLA
-279 TTLDA
+279 STLDA

-291 SLSLPARMIMETD
+291 SLSLPASMIMETD
-304 IPTVRLDDS
+304 IPTLRLEDS
-313 LEYAKGV
+313 LEYAKQV

-327 TACVIEE
+327 TACVVEE
-334 DRRHIGLIS
+334 GNKHIGLIS
-343 RTTLMQDVQK
+343 RTALMQDVQR

-369 IEQAD
+369 IERAD

-404 TIVANKFIETGVEP
+404 TLIAEKFMEADTEP
-418 TPSTAGLLLSGILS
+418 SPMTAGLLLSGILS

-443 SVDLRTA
+443 PADIRA
-450 EYLAKIAGVDP
+450 ADYLAGIAGVDP
-461 AEFGPELI
+461 IEYGADLI
-469 RKGMDLDALS
+469 RKGMDLDALPRQ
-479 KEELLT
+479 ELLT

-504 TSSFDFA
+504 TSSFEFS
-511 ETHATEIRTEI
+511 ETHAREIREELER
-522 DHLRAT
+522 LRTAT
-528 MGVDCFFALFTNVF
+528 GVDCFFALFTNVF
-542 ANASDLFA
+542 ADASDLFA
-550 AGDEAC
+550 AGDDAC
-556 IAKLDLR
+556 LTKLGLR
-563 NQPVRLE
+563 EQPVRLE
-570 GVMSRKKDFI
+570 GVISRKKDFL
-580 PKFGQMFR
+580 PKFGQIFR
-588 QF
+588 DL